1 MSIASRE
8 SQKEVLVR
16 VEGVGKKFCRDL
28 KRSLWF
34 GVQDVVS
41 ELNPWS
47 KSQRDSGEDNLR
59 AGEFWAVKDVS
70 FELRRGE
77 CLGLIGHNGAGKT
90 TLLRMLN
97 GLIKPDRG
105 EIQMRGRI
113 GALIALGAGFNP
125 ILSGRENIYVNAA
138 VLGLSKREIDS
149 QIDEIIEFSEIGD
162 FIDAP
167 VQTYSSG
174 MQVRLGFAVATTLQP
189 DVLLLDEVLAV
200 GDASFRHKCYHRIN
214 KIIRNCAV
222 IMVSHSMDSIGSIS
236 SSVGFMDHGKF
247 QYFPKV
253 TEGIQAYNN
262 AMNTNNQAGGVDAGS
277 VFEIYPPIKTANV
290 TIKTPV
296 VEYGNP
302 FEVCVQLELTE
313 PMDDINLS
321 FTASNQYEQPVMN
334 WNLNRSNQTVRLDA
348 GKLEIRFG
356 VEQLHLHDGVYRWA
370 IWIGRRGAIEAN
382 VYGVRAGNFIV
393 KSDFKSTSNI
403 PYLPPSNNFKINV
416 ISPSLPQASHEA

>member
-1 MSIASRE
+1 MSIASRK
-8 SQKEVLVR
+8 SGTEVLVR
-16 VEGVGKKFCRDL
+16 AEGVGKKFCRSL

-47 KSQRDSGEDNLR
+47 KSQHATEAGGLR
-59 AGEFWAVKDVS
+59 EGEFWAVKDVS

-167 VQTYSSG
+167 VQSYSSG

-236 SSVGFMDHGKF
+236 SSVGFMEHGKF

-262 AMNTNNQAGGVDAGS
+262 AMNTNSKAGGVDGGS
-277 VFEIYPPIKTANV
+277 VFEIYPPITTANV

-296 VEYGNP
+296 VEYGNQ

-334 WNLNRSNQTVRLDA
+334 WNLNRSNQTVRLEA

-356 VEQLHLHDGVYRWA
+356 VEHLYLHDGVYRWA

-382 VYGVRAGNFIV
+382 VYGVRAGNFVV
-393 KSDFKSTSNI
+393 KSGFKSISNI
-403 PYLPPSNNFKINV
+403 PYLPPPNNFKINV
-416 ISPSLPQASHEA
+416 ISPSLPQAGREA